1 MMSGLENWFH
11 KKKKMGEMKKFK
23 LAFDEINQNIMFI
36 REYILILH
44 KWSHID
50 LCTFFCFL

>member
-11 KKKKMGEMKKFK
+11 KKKKGEMKKFK
-23 LAFDEINQNIMFI
+23 LAFDEINQDIMFI